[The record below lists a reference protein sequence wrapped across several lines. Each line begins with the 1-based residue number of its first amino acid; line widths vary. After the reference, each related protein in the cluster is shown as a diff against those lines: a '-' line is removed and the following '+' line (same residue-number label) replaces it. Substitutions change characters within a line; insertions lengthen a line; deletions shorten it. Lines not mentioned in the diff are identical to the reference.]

1 PASAGPRGARAR
13 GAGARPPARALPPP
27 GGAPAASALLPDGPV
42 RRYAAAATPVLAA
55 CLDVALARLPR
66 PRLTFALGI
75 DEPSYYSVHS
85 AVARLGPDGAAMV
98 HVARYLGDA
107 TPEPK
112 RLGQQLAGVLDRL
125 QPGWRGG
132 GVGRGGPPPPAGG
145 GGRPTGGRRAAPPPP
160 PPPG

>member
-66 PRLTFALGI
+66 PRVTFALGI

-112 RLGQQLAGVLDRL
+112 RLEQQLEGVLDRL
-125 QPGWRGG
+125 QPGWREA
-132 GVGRGGPPPPAGG
+132 VVQRRVLPPTPRRRPPPQA
-145 GGRPTGGRRAAPPPP
+145 RHAAPPPHP
-160 PPPG
+160 CT